1 MPHETQLTKNSPSS
15 ERHVTELRKTN
26 DKGFGFILIALDPSH
41 TATSSRLDRLGRVI
55 RCNLLQTSELNHSQ
69 WSQEARHPGKTSGRE
84 RGGTLED
91 IDHISF
97 FNQGHNARNDIEI
110 KTIPNWA
117 GK

>member
-1 MPHETQLTKNSPSS
+1 MPHETQLSLSS
-15 ERHVTELRKTN
+15 ERNVTELRKTN

-41 TATSSRLDRLGRVI
+41 TATGSRLDLLGSAI

-91 IDHISF
+91 IDHRSYF
-97 FNQGHNARNDIEI
+97 FL
-110 KTIPNWA
+110 
-117 GK
+117 